1 MTNNNNNDFG
11 GGRVYS
17 STGLFSMEAPTR
29 IYSSTGLFSTNETR
43 MYGKW
48 GRRLL
53 TGAALLGGAA
63 LANHALGDPWGIGAK
78 VADTAKGAWNVLNG
92 KTSNAVVQGA
102 KNVVATSQAKNIT
115 DATAKAISQAN
126 KNAKAEQASKTKQTV
141 NNGISNIKA
150 APVLARAAYAE
161 KYGDLSSKV
170 AVAKELESLIP
181 TARAEGNQRL
191 ADELYNT
198 MRRLNPM
205 PNGTHII
212 SGEQVSANVQQQQ
225 LDMEEMNKFVPLSK
239 ELVDTLQSQWDKI
252 VDGDKNIKPLALA
265 NNAKTALD
273 SIKAKY
279 DRAKKNNWPK
289 STKAY
294 LELYNTLKLVYNN
307 AADAAQAR
315 QEMGK

>member
-1 MTNNNNNDFG
+1 
-11 GGRVYS
+11 
-17 STGLFSMEAPTR
+17 MEAPTR

-78 VADTAKGAWNVLNG
+78 VADTAKGAWTVLNG
-92 KTSNAVVQGA
+92 KTSNAVAQGA
-102 KNVVATSQAKNIT
+102 KNIAATSQAKNIT
-115 DATAKAISQAN
+115 DATAKAISQAG
-126 KNAKAEQASKTKQTV
+126 KNAKAEQASKIKQTG

-150 APVLARAAYAE
+150 APVLARAAYVE
-161 KYGDLSSKV
+161 KYGDLSSK
-170 AVAKELESLIP
+170 ASVAKELESLIP
-181 TARAEGNQRL
+181 AARAEGNQRL
-191 ADELYNT
+191 ADELYNA
-198 MRRLNPM
+198 MRRLKPL
-205 PNGTHII
+205 PNGAPVV
-212 SGEQVSANVQQQQ
+212 SGEQASANAVALQ
-225 LDMEEMNKFVPLSK
+225 LDMEEMNKLVPLSK

-265 NNAKTALD
+265 NNAKNVLD

-294 LELYNTLKLVYNN
+294 LELYNTLKLVCNN